1 MQLFCINLFFSNNRT
16 SKSFVKKKAALTLL
30 RLFRKHPDV
39 IPVTDWADR
48 IISLMDEYDLVSVWF
63 YIVDSIGFLTSLF
76 RVLHLVSPR
85 WFWLYPKVSL

>member
-1 MQLFCINLFFSNNRT
+1 M
-16 SKSFVKKKAALTLL
+16 TLL

-48 IISLMDEYDLVSVWF
+48 IISLMDEYDLVSVRF
-63 YIVDSIGFLTSLF
+63 SIVDSVGFLTSLF

-85 WFWLYPKVSL
+85 WFLRYPKVSL